1 MALLIALHVLAA
13 LVWVG
18 GMFFGY
24 TALRPAAGPLDP
36 GARLA
41 LWHRVLDRFFLWVW
55 VSIALLLASGFGM
68 IFGYLGGF
76 AAAGVHVHLMV
87 GIGIIMMLLFAYLY
101 FGPWR
106 RFAAAIADGRLPEAG
121 AELNRTRPIVAIN
134 LFLGLATVVVG
145 ASGRF
150 W

>member
-1 MALLIALHVLAA
+1 MAVLIAIHVLAA
-13 LVWVG
+13 VVWVG
-18 GMFFGY
+18 GMFFAY
-24 TALRPAAGPLDP
+24 TVLRPAAGPLDP
-36 GARLA
+36 GVRLP
-41 LWHRVLDRFFLWVW
+41 LWHRGLGQFFIWVW
-55 VSIALLLASGFGM
+55 ASIALLLISGFGM

-87 GIGIIMMLLFAYLY
+87 GIGIIMMLLFTYLY

-106 RFAAAIADGRLPEAG
+106 RFADAHAGGRLPEAG
-121 AELNRTRPIVAIN
+121 AELNRTRLIVAVN
-134 LFLGLATVVVG
+134 LLLGLATVVVG